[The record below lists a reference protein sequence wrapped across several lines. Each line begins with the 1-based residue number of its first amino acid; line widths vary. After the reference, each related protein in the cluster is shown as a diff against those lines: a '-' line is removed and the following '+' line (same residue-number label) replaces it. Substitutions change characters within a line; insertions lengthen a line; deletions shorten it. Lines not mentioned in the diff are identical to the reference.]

1 MSSWLNTSLPGGEA
15 IGASDASRLI
25 LRLRRPKTPLSRG
38 PNGRANCFF
47 ICAAERGAAMA
58 RKCPVTG
65 KGVQVGHNVSHSNIK
80 SKRRF
85 LPNLQ
90 TISLLSDVLG
100 PVRLRLSTAGIR
112 TIEKNGGIDAFLR
125 GSPDSRLSPE
135 IRRLKRR
142 VLTAA
147 AAREAS

>member
-1 MSSWLNTSLPGGEA
+1 
-15 IGASDASRLI
+15 
-25 LRLRRPKTPLSRG
+25 
-38 PNGRANCFF
+38 
-47 ICAAERGAAMA
+47 MA

-80 SKRRF
+80 TKRRF

-90 TISLLSDVLG
+90 TISVLSEAIG
-100 PVRLRLSTAGIR
+100 PMRLRLSAAAIR
-112 TIEKNGGIDAFLR
+112 TIEFKGGIDAFLK
-125 GSPDSRLSPE
+125 GSPDKQLSPE

-147 AAREAS
+147 AKREAS